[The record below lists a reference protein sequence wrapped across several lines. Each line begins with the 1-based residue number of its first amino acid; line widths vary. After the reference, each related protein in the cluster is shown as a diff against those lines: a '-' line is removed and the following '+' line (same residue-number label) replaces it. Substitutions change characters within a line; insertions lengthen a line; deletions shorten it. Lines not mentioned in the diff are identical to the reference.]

1 MTKIEIL
8 RYAQKGIAAA
18 INTEEEI
25 NKIMKKD
32 SGRENAVCL
41 KRLEKVKK
49 DYAEIQK
56 LIKNSH
62 MALDILD

>member
-8 RYAQKGIAAA
+8 RYAQKGIA
-18 INTEEEI
+18 TEIDREEAVI
-25 NKIMKKD
+25 KILKKD
-32 SGRENAVCL
+32 SGQENAVCL
-41 KRLEKVKK
+41 KRLEKLKK